1 MKKIIL
7 IITLILV
14 GNFTLAD
21 TNTRYFMQSDSDIVS
36 TIPYGNNVKAGNY
49 VQSGDAKIY
58 YEIYG
63 KGEPVLVLHG
73 GQVGCTY
80 EMGRFIDELSKSYQV
95 IAVSTRGHGKSEIGH
110 SQVTYIQR
118 ANDTLAVLNK
128 VTNKPAVVLG
138 FSDGA
143 YTAYKLASMYPDKV
157 KKIIAIGAGE
167 NLDHMRKVPHNT
179 VDGFK
184 QADKK
189 FVETQL
195 SIMPEPDRWQEYLN
209 NMNIFY
215 NKDMIADKNLFMSIK
230 CPVLVIAGELDPNA
244 PLDTVISAYKM
255 IPNAQLAIIANAPH
269 QVFVTNFDAVWANIV
284 PFLKD

>member
-1 MKKIIL
+1 MKKLFIL
-7 IITLILV
+7 ITLLLI
-14 GNFTLAD
+14 GNFVMAD
-21 TNTRYFMQSDSDIVS
+21 TNARYFMQSDNDIVS
-36 TIPYGNNVKAGNY
+36 SIPYGNNEKAGNY
-49 VQSGDAKIY
+49 VKSDDAKIY

-63 KGEPVLVLHG
+63 KGAPILVLHG

-80 EMGRFIDELSKSYQV
+80 EMGRFIDELSKNYQV

-110 SQVTYIQR
+110 SPVTYNQR
-118 ANDTLAVLNK
+118 ANDALAVLNE
-128 VTNKPAVVLG
+128 VTKKPAIVLG

-143 YTAYKLASMYPDKV
+143 YAAYKLASMYPDKV

-179 VDGFK
+179 VEDFK
-184 QADKK
+184 KADEK

-195 SIMPEPDRWQEYLN
+195 AIMPEPDRWQEYLD
-209 NMNIFY
+209 NMNTFY
-215 NKDMIADKNLFMSIK
+215 NKDMIADKKLFMSIK

-244 PLDTVISAYKM
+244 PLDTIITAYKM
-255 IPNAQLAIIANAPH
+255 IPNAQLAIIPNAPH
-269 QVFVTNFDAVWANIV
+269 QVFVKNFDAVWASIV